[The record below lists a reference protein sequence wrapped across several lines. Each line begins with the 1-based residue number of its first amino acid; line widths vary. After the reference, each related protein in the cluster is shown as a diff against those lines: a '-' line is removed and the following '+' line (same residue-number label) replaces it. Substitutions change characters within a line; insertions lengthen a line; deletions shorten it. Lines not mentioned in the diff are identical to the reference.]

1 MDRLHISGIRAY
13 GYVGVYPEEKTLG
26 QWYEVDLTLW
36 LDLAKAGHSDRLE
49 DTHDYSTDVKA
60 IQDLIKTAQFN
71 LIERLAEAIAHLVL
85 QSSNLHCV
93 TVRLTKV
100 SPAIPDF
107 MGHVSVEITRTQVG
121 LDSI

>member
-1 MDRLHISGIRAY
+1 MNSDRLHVSGIRAY

-49 DTHDYSTDVKA
+49 DTHDYSADVKA
-60 IQDLIKTAQFN
+60 IQTLIKTAQFD

-85 QSSNLHCV
+85 QSPEIHQV
-93 TVRLTKV
+93 AVKLTKV
-100 SPAIPDF
+100 APAIPDF
-107 MGHVSVEITRTQVG
+107 MGSVSVEITRAQ
-121 LDSI
+121 SQ